1 LSMADKLKIE
11 YVALDEVVR
20 FARNPK
26 QHDEPG
32 ITNSIERF
40 DFNSALE
47 YNEHPEATFL
57 LAGHG
62 RCKALVKM
70 REAGDEP
77 PGHIAKDKK
86 GRWMVPIVRLNL
98 PPGEAE
104 AYSLAHNQLT
114 VVGDPETG
122 NLYDEEELAGLVAD
136 LDSRGVGLGGLGWS
150 DEELSGMLTDAG
162 GGPTEPPPEPPPP
175 EINKAAELQ
184 EKWGTE
190 PGQLWELG
198 RHRAICGDCTDPSIM
213 QKLCN
218 PLRANLLFTSPPYWV
233 GKDYETQQSESE
245 IDTFILACI
254 AAWTDNVHV
263 DYGRIVINTGT
274 AAIHRIEK
282 GRKLEVLPL
291 IDKWAHALKARG
303 WLARHFRIWAKSGDL
318 PASISAKSDVVDQR
332 WEHLVT
338 FEHNQCQ
345 HMYLCA
351 FWKPDGEQRGQ
362 EQLGTPWVQQGVW
375 SDIQGERSCDGLHVA
390 SFPVELPRRYIMT
403 YTKVGEYVLD
413 PFGGA
418 GTTLLAAHQL
428 KRVCFMSELDPRYVA
443 VTLERWHQMTG
454 EQPVLLDNAD

>member
-1 LSMADKLKIE
+1 MADKLKIE

-70 REAGDEP
+70 REAGDDP

-150 DEELSGMLTDAG
+150 DEELSGMLTGLSG
-162 GGPTEPPPEPPPP
+162 GGDPPPP
-175 EINKAAELQ
+175 PPPPDLDRADELQ
-184 EKWGTE
+184 KKWGVK
-190 PGQLWELG
+190 PGDLWQLG
-198 RHRAICGDCTDPSIM
+198 NHRLLCGDCTDAVCVQRVLNGVVVDSLI
-213 QKLCN
+213 
-218 PLRANLLFTSPPYWV
+218 TDPPYGVDYSSKNDFLNQYDKGSRVQKAIANDAISDYRAFFASAFRPIPFAEYNTIYVFMQGKRFPELAAAFDDVGFYRSQELIWVKNNHVLGRQDYSHKHEMIFYGWKGKHRFYRGFTTTVIDEDVDLDTLKKDEVLALLKEFVAHFSSVIRHNKPNSSPFHPTTKPAGLV
-233 GKDYETQQSESE
+233 GKLI
-245 IDTFILACI
+245 ID
-254 AAWTDNVHV
+254 
-263 DYGRIVINTGT
+263 GSIVN
-274 AAIHRIEK
+274 A
-282 GRKLEVLPL
+282 
-291 IDKWAHALKARG
+291 
-303 WLARHFRIWAKSGDL
+303 
-318 PASISAKSDVVDQR
+318 VV
-332 WEHLVT
+332 
-338 FEHNQCQ
+338 
-345 HMYLCA
+345 Y
-351 FWKPDGEQRGQ
+351 
-362 EQLGTPWVQQGVW
+362 
-375 SDIQGERSCDGLHVA
+375 
-390 SFPVELPRRYIMT
+390 
-403 YTKVGEYVLD
+403 D
-413 PFGGA
+413 PFLGS
-418 GTTLLAAHQL
+418 GTTLMACEQLA
-428 KRVCFMSELDPRYVA
+428 RRCCGIELAPEYCSV
-443 VTLERWHQMTG
+443 VLERYLMMTG
-454 EQPVLLDNAD
+454 LEPKLLTNAD